1 MSMPKIMS
9 FQKSQ
14 QTPHKQQPFY
24 LYYLISIIIILYQL
38 QQLLICDQV
47 KWKDHTAMTWQEMQF
62 FVGKKEK
69 KNSPQE
75 GFEAVQSVDKIPVT
89 WLQQTG
95 SNHSTSAMHNFGLT
109 WLLN

>member
-1 MSMPKIMS
+1 
-9 FQKSQ
+9 
-14 QTPHKQQPFY
+14 
-24 LYYLISIIIILYQL
+24 
-38 QQLLICDQV
+38 
-47 KWKDHTAMTWQEMQF
+47 MQF

-109 WLLN
+109 